1 MKKDRIIKVIR
12 SKKNRPLTAKDIGKI
27 LKIEGDK
34 RSELNRMLDELE
46 TSGKIIRVKNNR
58 YAVPKELGLI
68 VGKLEVNPRGF
79 GFVMPQDG
87 GGEDIYIHKED
98 MSDALHGDTVL
109 VRLESSRRGRR
120 RPQRSLSGQIIRVVK
135 RGNKGIVGTINK
147 GGSRLFLVPDNPSFI
162 HDIFIDPSKIENARP
177 GDKVIVKITVW
188 PSRRI
193 NPEGEVVEVLG
204 KAGEPQVDALSA
216 IRQYDLREEYS
227 RAALAETEQIPST
240 ISQEEIDSR
249 TDLRD
254 LMLFTVD
261 PDDARDFDDAVSLEK
276 KEDGTIELGVHIAD
290 VSHYVRDGSAIDL
303 EAKER
308 GTSVYLPARAL
319 HMLPPDLS
327 TKICSLRPGEDRLTK
342 SAIITFSPEGKR
354 LGYHFHR
361 SVINSRHRF
370 TYNDVRKI
378 LVEKDISAR
387 DAVPEL
393 TARLDEMASLARK
406 LRAARFARGAFDL
419 DMPEAKIIFDD
430 DGLISDVQLEESD
443 LSHWLIEEFMLAAN
457 ESTAD
462 FLTERHAP
470 VIYRVHE
477 EPDDKDLYEF
487 VEFASAFGYTIK
499 NPRDRVEIQAFLTS
513 VRETPLA
520 STLQTA
526 FIRSMKQAGYST
538 KNLGHFGLASPRYTY
553 FTSPIR
559 RYPDLYTHRLLDSI
573 IKGGKPPE
581 EPGLKVLAQ
590 HCSETERTSEKAER
604 EMLQLRKLQFFN
616 QALETGEDQV
626 FNAVITR
633 VKNFGFMVY
642 LNRYLL
648 SGLVHVSTLTDDF
661 YKIDRS
667 GTRLRGRRTG
677 REFTAGDEV
686 RVKVE
691 KVDMELKQI
700 DFIIFPAEK

>member
-1 MKKDRIIKVIR
+1 MKKDKIIRVIK
-12 SKKNRPLTAKDIGKI
+12 SKKNLPLTRKDIGRLLEIK
-27 LKIEGDK
+27 GDEHT
-34 RSELNRMLDELE
+34 ELYRLLDKME
-46 TSGKIIRVKNNR
+46 TAGEIVRVKNNR

-87 GGEDIYIHKED
+87 GSDDIYIHKED
-98 MSDALHGDTVL
+98 MADALHGDTVL
-109 VRLESSRRGRR
+109 IRLESARRGRR
-120 RPQRSLSGQIIRVVK
+120 RPRRSLSGQIVRVIK
-135 RGNKGIVGTINK
+135 RGNKGIVGTLNK
-147 GGSRLFLVPDNPSFI
+147 SGSRLFLVPDNPSFI
-162 HDIFIDPSKIENARP
+162 HDIYIDPSRIGAAHP
-177 GDKVIVKITVW
+177 GDKVIVKITAW
-188 PSRRI
+188 PSRRL
-193 NPEGEVVEVLG
+193 NPEGEVVEILG

-227 RAALAETEQIPST
+227 RGALAETERIPAT
-240 ISQEEIDSR
+240 ISPEEIDSR

-254 LMLFTVD
+254 LVLFTVD

-303 EAKER
+303 EARER

-342 SAIITFSPEGKR
+342 SAIITFSPEGER
-354 LGYHFHR
+354 LKYRFHR
-361 SVINSRHRF
+361 SIINSRHRF
-370 TYNDVRKI
+370 TYDDVRKI
-378 LVEKDISAR
+378 LVEDDTQAR
-387 DAVPEL
+387 ASDPEL
-393 TARLDEMASLARK
+393 TGRLDDMAALARQ
-406 LRAARFARGAFDL
+406 LRRARFARGAFDF

-430 DGLISDVQLEESD
+430 NGLISDVCLEEAD

-457 ESTAD
+457 EATAD
-462 FLTERHAP
+462 FLTERGAP
-470 VIYRVHE
+470 LIYRVHE
-477 EPDDKDLYEF
+477 EPDDQDLEEF

-499 NPRDRVEIQAFLTS
+499 NPRDRVEVQDFLNS
-513 VRETPLA
+513 IRETPMA
-520 STLQTA
+520 STLQIA

-559 RYPDLYTHRLLDSI
+559 RYPDLHTHRLLDSI
-573 IKGGKPPE
+573 IRGEKPPE
-581 EPGLKVLAQ
+581 APGLKVLAQ

-604 EMLQLRKLQFFN
+604 EMLRLRKLQFFN
-616 QALETGEDQV
+616 QALDSGASPV
-626 FNAVITR
+626 FTAVITR

-677 REFTAGDEV
+677 REYTAGDEV
-686 RVKVE
+686 LVKVE
-691 KVDMELKQI
+691 KVDMEQKQI
-700 DFIIFPAEK
+700 DFIIFSPKK